1 MFVWFGFQS
10 MPAEIECDQARHR
23 EPNREGNYLG
33 QLCVIDGGF
42 PAGHP
47 QTAVNIDRSERAGF
61 IGQKWLFAA
70 RISGFNEAGLRC
82 GICLVDRVEEENA
95 RLSGSPSCFHEPVKD
110 HLNRELSDRF
120 AGSGIHQ
127 AVGPTLPDSTHET
140 VSESNREIEVRH
152 FMRLLLQGNEIQNV
166 GVVDP
171 QDAHIGT
178 PSRATLLNDVSGQ
191 VEQAHKGD
199 RA

>member
-1 MFVWFGFQS
+1 MR
-10 MPAEIECDQARHR
+10 P
-23 EPNREGNYLG
+23 
-33 QLCVIDGGF
+33 
-42 PAGHP
+42 
-47 QTAVNIDRSERAGF
+47 
-61 IGQKWLFAA
+61 
-70 RISGFNEAGLRC
+70 GLRC

-110 HLNRELSDRF
+110 HLSRELSDRF

-178 PSRATLLNDVSGQ
+178 PSRACLMTSVARLNKRIKEIGPDASPFVVATRSPRG
-191 VEQAHKGD
+191 
-199 RA
+199 RI